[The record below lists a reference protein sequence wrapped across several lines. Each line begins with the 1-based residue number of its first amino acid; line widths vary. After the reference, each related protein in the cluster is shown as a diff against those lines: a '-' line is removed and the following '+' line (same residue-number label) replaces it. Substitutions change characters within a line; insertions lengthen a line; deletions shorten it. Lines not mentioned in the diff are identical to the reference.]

1 MEDVKLAMMVTKS
14 TLILH
19 VKLIVKSPTVNYVK
33 MINPAQN
40 ANLDS
45 TLFILMES

>member
-1 MEDVKLAMMVTKS
+1 MEDVKLVMMVTKS

-19 VKLIVKSPTVNYVK
+19 VKLIVKSPIVNCVK

-40 ANLDS
+40 VNPDL
-45 TLFILMES
+45 TLFMLMES